1 MKIALKLTFLSMHNE
16 RVGVIGGSHG
26 MGKWLVD
33 YLKAK
38 GFVVGYSSKDS
49 RTQYL
54 SNVQLATDSDIIF
67 LAVPISS
74 MEETLDQIFP
84 YLEGRTLI
92 DVCSVK
98 SGIVDKFLRLREL
111 YDCVEC
117 NYLSIH
123 PMFAP
128 SVSSILGQVV
138 LFNYASTSDPSV
150 KAFWMKLFADD
161 GAEVTEVAYT
171 EHDKTMGL
179 IQGLNHFNVFV
190 SARTLAQN
198 GNNLDLIK
206 KLSSPTYRI
215 FVIFFTRYVMQS
227 PRLYA
232 EIQIFNPYVKEV
244 VQLFMKEAQHLMTI
258 IEHKDFDG
266 FEQYVLDMQPFFQSN
281 TEDTQLSNYLIDQLG
296 TYIADKKP
304 ITV

>member
-1 MKIALKLTFLSMHNE
+1 MYNE
-16 RVGVIGGSHG
+16 RVGVIGGSKG

-38 GFVVGYSSKDS
+38 GFEVGFSSNDS

-54 SNVQLATDSDIIF
+54 TNVQLVTDSDIIF

-98 SGIVDKFLRLREL
+98 SGIVDKFNRLKEL

-128 SVSSILGQVV
+128 TIESVLGQVV
-138 LFNYASTSDPSV
+138 LFNYADISDPNV
-150 KAFWMKLFADD
+150 TAFWQTIFAKD
-161 GAEVTEVAYT
+161 GAEVTEVDYV
-171 EHDKTMGL
+171 EHDKTMGI

-190 SARTLAQN
+190 SAKTLARH
-198 GNNLDLIK
+198 GDNLELIK
-206 KLSSPTYRI
+206 RLSSPTYRI

-232 EIQIFNPYVKEV
+232 EIQIFNPFVKEIV
-244 VQLFMKEAQHLMTI
+244 RLFMEEAQELLNV
-258 IEHKDFDG
+258 IEKQDFDG
-266 FEQYVLDMQPFFQSN
+266 FENFVLSMQPFFASN
-281 TEDTQLSNYLIDQLG
+281 TEDTQLSNYLIEKLG
-296 TYIADKKP
+296 NYIADKKGV
-304 ITV
+304 TV